1 MFVAAQLVDIG
12 FAALLVPEI
21 EAMRIVPGITAMN
34 PMDLYRM
41 PYTHSLLGAV
51 IWAMIFGALVW
62 LGTRRKEAATGA
74 ALVVISHWFV
84 DLLVHTPDLTLYG
97 MPPKL
102 GLGLW
107 NHPLIAMPLEIL
119 LIGGAFLHYMRR
131 TEAPGGNARLWILA
145 GLLALAQAV
154 DWFGPKSPLIRS
166 PSPRRCSSRTR
177 CSPGP
182 RRGRAPTGGSRRP
195 AASDLVRATQSRFRF
210 LQLLPRAAP
219 SMLHRTRREGLK
231 GKFCSSDKD
240 LHHEEIYSPCPRPAR
255 AGAVRCLC
263 EGCADQ
269 PLRA

>member
-1 MFVAAQLVDIG
+1 MFIGHFAPALIAAARPKAAGLGTLFVAAQLVDIG
-12 FAALLVPEI
+12 FAALLVPGI

-84 DLLVHTPDLTLYG
+84 DLLVHIPDLTLYG

-131 TEAPGGNARLWILA
+131 TEAPGGNGRLWILA

-154 DWFGPKSPLIRS
+154 DWFGPKEPAYSLAIPATMLFAYALLAGTAAWAGTN
-166 PSPRRCSSRTR
+166 RR
-177 CSPGP
+177 
-182 RRGRAPTGGSRRP
+182 
-195 AASDLVRATQSRFRF
+195 V
-210 LQLLPRAAP
+210 AAP
-219 SMLHRTRREGLK
+219 GR
-231 GKFCSSDKD
+231 
-240 LHHEEIYSPCPRPAR
+240 I
-255 AGAVRCLC
+255 
-263 EGCADQ
+263 
-269 PLRA
+269 